1 MLLGLLAVLPLLAL
15 APVWERDASG
25 RLRSFWPGATALVG
39 GAVGF
44 AVTFALVELV
54 RGRLG
59 VEPSLKVDLVTTAFD
74 VLVRG
79 PLEETARALAV
90 VLPLRSKRL
99 TRPYDAMRLAAGASL
114 GFGLADVV
122 VRTIGRDQVDLWFL
136 LGTWLYV
143 GGRTSLSALWGFAI
157 GRERRRRLGG
167 RAFTRTFV
175 VAVFFG
181 GVVDHLV
188 FQRGPLAI
196 SAVAPLVAS
205 SFVASLIAR
214 RDLLRLSEK
223 VPKKRLSRFLRVRTP
238 SIEELEA
245 ALARK
250 PDRPILLRWVGFGA
264 LTTTGIL
271 VTSLVTSILLAKRAG
286 VDFAAI
292 DDGGAFDTA
301 LPPLVVLALAV
312 LVSFP
317 VSGFLVAKASS
328 ARSVLEPALAS
339 SIAIFLILV
348 LMGLAAPIAV
358 VFGLAVA
365 PPAFALACGGAFL
378 GLSRS

>member
-15 APVWERDASG
+15 APVWERDPSG
-25 RLRSFWPGATALVG
+25 RLRGFWPGAGALLG
-39 GAVGF
+39 GVVGF
-44 AVTFALVELV
+44 AVTFALVEVV

-59 VEPSLKVDLVTTAFD
+59 IEPSLKVDLVTTAFD

-114 GFGLADVV
+114 GFGVADVI
-122 VRTIGRDQVDLWFL
+122 VRTLGRDPIDLWFIA
-136 LGTWLYV
+136 GTWLYV

-188 FQRGPLAI
+188 FQRGALAI
-196 SAVAPLVAS
+196 SAVVPLVAS
-205 SFVASLIAR
+205 SFIASLIAR

-250 PDRPILLRWVGFGA
+250 PERPLLLRWVGFGA
-264 LTTTGIL
+264 LTTTGVL
-271 VTSLVTSILLAKRAG
+271 VTSLVSAILLAKRAG
-286 VDFAAI
+286 IDFAAI
-292 DDGGAFDTA
+292 DEGGAFDTA
-301 LPPLVVLALAV
+301 LPPLVVLGLAV

-317 VSGFLVAKASS
+317 VSGFLVAKTSS

-339 SIAIFLILV
+339 SIAILLILV

-365 PPAFALACGGAFL
+365 PPAFALACAGAFL